1 MQLLRAVIDE
11 LHQAGYALYH
21 TAFLAEL
28 AQGLANGGQI
38 SLGLTTIG
46 EALAQAIRN
55 NELWFMP
62 ELLRVKGE
70 IALLESASGVETV
83 AEECFAESLDLARQQ
98 KALSWELRSAL
109 SLARFRRTQ
118 NRTREARSLLGAV
131 YSTFGEGFET
141 ADLKLAK
148 QMLDELN

>member
-1 MQLLRAVIDE
+1 
-11 LHQAGYALYH
+11 
-21 TAFLAEL
+21 
-28 AQGLANGGQI
+28 
-38 SLGLTTIG
+38 
-46 EALAQAIRN
+46 
-55 NELWFMP
+55 
-62 ELLRVKGE
+62 
-70 IALLESASGVETV
+70 V

-141 ADLKLAK
+141 ADLKSAK